1 MKQLPDITIWDNDSA
16 RIADID
22 VNLGNAMRR
31 LGLKGLVRIMSEPP
45 LLAREGLLNDV
56 PVLEIQGRY
65 WKIHPNRTITEEECL
80 SLLRIIAG

>member
-1 MKQLPDITIWDNDSA
+1 MNFLPDITIWDNNST
-16 RIADID
+16 RIAEID

-31 LGLKGLVRIMSEPP
+31 LGMKGLVRIMSEPP

-56 PVLEIQGRY
+56 PVLEIQGKY

-80 SLLRIIAG
+80 SLLRILAG